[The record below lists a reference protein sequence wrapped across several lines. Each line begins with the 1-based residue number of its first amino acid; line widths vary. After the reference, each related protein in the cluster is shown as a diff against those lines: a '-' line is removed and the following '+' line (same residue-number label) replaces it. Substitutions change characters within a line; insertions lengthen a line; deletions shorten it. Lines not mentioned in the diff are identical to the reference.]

1 MPYGSSNIHDGVNT
15 KIKNEENQNFMARLI
30 GMPKVKVD
38 WSKCNG
44 DGVCAEVCP
53 VNVFELKNLPEYPD
67 SQKSVPVRESDCIVC
82 MACVTSCPTQAI
94 TVEE

>member
-1 MPYGSSNIHDGVNT
+1 VER
-15 KIKNEENQNFMARLI
+15 IKCGRLQELMVKVDVC
-30 GMPKVKVD
+30 MPKVKVD

-44 DGVCAEVCP
+44 DGVCVEICP
-53 VNVFELKNLPEYPD
+53 VNVFELKKLPEYPD
-67 SQKSVPVRESDCIVC
+67 TQKSVPVRESDCIAC

>member
-1 MPYGSSNIHDGVNT
+1 MPD
-15 KIKNEENQNFMARLI
+15 
-30 GMPKVKVD
+30 VKVD
-38 WSKCNG
+38 WDKCNG

-53 VNVFELKNLPEYPD
+53 VDVFELQNIPEYSDTP
-67 SQKSVPVRESDCIVC
+67 KSVPARKEDCILC

>member
-1 MPYGSSNIHDGVNT
+1 MLSCTVTFAIGKGKAIIARKMSFD
-15 KIKNEENQNFMARLI
+15 ARL
-30 GMPKVKVD
+30 MPMAKVKVD

-53 VNVFELKNLPEYPD
+53 VNVFELKNLPEHPD
-67 SQKSVPVRESDCIVC
+67 SQKSVPVRENDCIVC